1 MARNKNYPRYENIE
15 VLDIADKGKA
25 IARINEQ
32 VIIID
37 HAVPGDVIDVQV
49 IRKRKNYLEARLINI
64 HKFSEHRE
72 KPFCEHFDLCGG
84 CKWQDMKYSRQLYH
98 KQQQVENQLKRIG
111 HLELPEISA
120 ILPSS
125 NTKLYRN
132 KLEYTFSN
140 FRWIEDNEPKIERN
154 EKELYALGFH
164 IPGRFDKVLNIKN
177 CYLQEAP
184 SNDIRNFV
192 RDKSFELNL
201 SYYDI
206 KKHTGYLR
214 NLTIRTAQTGE
225 VMVLLSIAGELNNDC
240 KKLLDSLNQ
249 NYNITSLMYVINT
262 KLNDSIN
269 DLNPVLYSGK
279 DFIIESLNGLKFKI
293 GPKSFF
299 QTNTKQAEEL
309 YKIVKDFALP
319 NSNDVI
325 YDLYT
330 GTGTIAN
337 YLAIECKKVIGIE
350 YIPEAISDA
359 IYNAELNEI
368 TNTLFFAGDIKDV
381 LNEEFAEKH
390 GKPHTIVL
398 DPPRAGI
405 HEDVAKQI
413 LKISPQKI
421 VYVSCNAATQARD
434 LAIMSSNYR
443 ITKVQPVD
451 MFPHTQHVENVVK
464 LELK

>member
-1 MARNKNYPRYENIE
+1 LARNKNYPRYENIE
-15 VLDIADKGKA
+15 VIDIADKGKA

-37 HAVPGDVIDVQV
+37 HAVPGDIVDVQV
-49 IRKRKNYLEARLINI
+49 IRKRKKYLEAKLIYI
-64 HKFSEHRE
+64 HKLSEHRE
-72 KPFCEHFDLCGG
+72 TPFCEHFDLCGG

-111 HLELPEISA
+111 HLNLPSISD
-120 ILPSS
+120 ILPSQE
-125 NTKLYRN
+125 KEFYRN

-140 FRWIEDNEPKIERN
+140 YRWIENSEPKIERN

-177 CYLQEAP
+177 CYLQDTP

-192 RDKSFELNL
+192 RDKSLELNL

-269 DLNPVLYSGK
+269 DLNPVLYSGQ
-279 DFIIESLNGLKFKI
+279 DFIIENSNGLKFKI

-299 QTNTKQAEEL
+299 QTNTKQAEKL
-309 YKIVKDFALP
+309 YRIVKDFVLP
-319 NSNDVI
+319 NSDDII

-337 YLAIECKKVIGIE
+337 YLALESKKVVGIE

-368 TNTLFFAGDIKDV
+368 TNTMFFAGDIKDV
-381 LNEEFAEKH
+381 LNEEFVDKH
-390 GKPHTIVL
+390 CKPQTIVL

-434 LAIMSSNYR
+434 LTILSSKYS